1 MVSSVEIGLTVV
13 LVQLKKEE
21 QKKKN
26 GGKEVKEVIRYSNK
40 KKNRIYT

>member
-1 MVSSVEIGLTVV
+1 MVGSVEIGLTVV

-26 GGKEVKEVIRYSNK
+26 GGKTTGS
-40 KKNRIYT
+40 